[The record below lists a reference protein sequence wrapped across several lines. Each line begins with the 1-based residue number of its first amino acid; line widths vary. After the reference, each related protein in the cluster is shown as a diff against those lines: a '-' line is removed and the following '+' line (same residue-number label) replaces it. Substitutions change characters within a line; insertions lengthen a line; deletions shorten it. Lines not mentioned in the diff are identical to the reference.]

1 MICYKLINK
10 FIKFNFGGRR
20 ASSARN
26 SWKRNEILTKINN
39 GQSTD
44 EIINE
49 FLIKNKEHIKI
60 LNTLLRPEDID
71 LLNKVEI
78 LSTCEAKL
86 INKINNLNYIEKKY
100 GNSKISEEKHFQS
113 NKVPTNKF
121 FSFMVNWSNKIVIIS
136 LLTISAI
143 ALSKQAW
150 A

>member
-1 MICYKLINK
+1 MSIVKILDSLEI
-10 FIKFNFGGRR
+10 
-20 ASSARN
+20 
-26 SWKRNEILTKINN
+26 SWKRDQVLRKIKN

-44 EIINE
+44 EIINK
-49 FLIKNKEHIKI
+49 FLVKNKEQIKE
-60 LNTLLRPEDID
+60 LNSLLRPEDIE

-136 LLTISAI
+136 LITITAI

>member
-1 MICYKLINK
+1 MSIDKILNSLEI
-10 FIKFNFGGRR
+10 
-20 ASSARN
+20 
-26 SWKRNEILTKINN
+26 SWKRDEILTKIKN
-39 GQSTD
+39 GKSTD
-44 EIINE
+44 EIVDQ
-49 FLIKNKEHIKI
+49 FLINNKAYIKE

-86 INKINNLNYIEKKY
+86 INKIQNLNYSKNKDKDYKIKKEKL
-100 GNSKISEEKHFQS
+100 SLS
-113 NKVPTNKF
+113 NKVPSNKI
-121 FSFMVNWSNKIVIIS
+121 SLFMVNWSNKIVIIS

>member
-1 MICYKLINK
+1 MSIVKILD
-10 FIKFNFGGRR
+10 
-20 ASSARN
+20 SLEN

-39 GQSTD
+39 GHSTD

-60 LNTLLRPEDID
+60 LNTLLRQEDID

-86 INKINNLNYIEKKY
+86 INKISNINYLENKY
-100 GNSKISEEKHFQS
+100 ENSKISEKRNFQS
-113 NKVPTNKF
+113 NKVSPNKF
-121 FSFMVNWSNKIVIIS
+121 LSFMVNWSNKIVIIS
-136 LLTISAI
+136 LITITAV

>member
-1 MICYKLINK
+1 MSIVKILDSLEI
-10 FIKFNFGGRR
+10 
-20 ASSARN
+20 
-26 SWKRNEILTKINN
+26 SWKRDEILTKINN
-39 GQSTD
+39 GYSTD

-86 INKINNLNYIEKKY
+86 INKISNLNYLENKY
-100 GNSKISEEKHFQS
+100 ENSKISEEKHFQS

-136 LLTISAI
+136 LITITAV

>member
-1 MICYKLINK
+1 MSVVKILT
-10 FIKFNFGGRR
+10 
-20 ASSARN
+20 SLEN
-26 SWKRNEILTKINN
+26 SWERQTILTKIKN

-49 FLIKNKEHIKI
+49 FLVKNKKQIKE

-86 INKINNLNYIEKKY
+86 INKIHNLSCLKNKDKHYNLNEEELSLS
-100 GNSKISEEKHFQS
+100 NKISI
-113 NKVPTNKF
+113 NKI
-121 FSFMVNWSNKIVIIS
+121 SLFMVNWSNKIVIIS
-136 LLTISAI
+136 LITISAI

>member
-1 MICYKLINK
+1 MSIVKILD
-10 FIKFNFGGRR
+10 
-20 ASSARN
+20 SLEN

-60 LNTLLRPEDID
+60 LNTLLRPEDLD

-86 INKINNLNYIEKKY
+86 INKISNLNYLENKY
-100 GNSKISEEKHFQS
+100 ENSKISEKKNFQS
-113 NKVPTNKF
+113 NKVSPNKF

-136 LLTISAI
+136 LIIITAV

>member
-1 MICYKLINK
+1 MSIVKILD
-10 FIKFNFGGRR
+10 
-20 ASSARN
+20 SLEN

-39 GQSTD
+39 GHSTD

-60 LNTLLRPEDID
+60 LNTLLRSEDID

-86 INKINNLNYIEKKY
+86 INKISNLNYLENKY
-100 GNSKISEEKHFQS
+100 ENSKISEKKNFQS
-113 NKVPTNKF
+113 NKVSLNKF

-136 LLTISAI
+136 LITITAV

>member
-1 MICYKLINK
+1 MSIVKILD
-10 FIKFNFGGRR
+10 
-20 ASSARN
+20 SLEN

-39 GQSTD
+39 GHSTD

-60 LNTLLRPEDID
+60 LNTLLRQEDID
-71 LLNKVEI
+71 LLNKVDI

-86 INKINNLNYIEKKY
+86 INKISNINYLENKY
-100 GNSKISEEKHFQS
+100 ENSKISEKRNFQS
-113 NKVPTNKF
+113 NKVSPNKF
-121 FSFMVNWSNKIVIIS
+121 LSFMVNWSNKIVIIS
-136 LLTISAI
+136 LITITAV

>member
-1 MICYKLINK
+1 MSIVKILDSLEI
-10 FIKFNFGGRR
+10 
-20 ASSARN
+20 
-26 SWKRNEILTKINN
+26 SWKRDEILTKINN
-39 GQSTD
+39 GHSTD

-86 INKINNLNYIEKKY
+86 INKISNLNYLENKY
-100 GNSKISEEKHFQS
+100 ENSKISEKKNFQS
-113 NKVPTNKF
+113 NKISPNKF

-136 LLTISAI
+136 LITITAV

>member
-1 MICYKLINK
+1 MSV
-10 FIKFNFGGRR
+10 IKIL
-20 ASSARN
+20 N
-26 SWKRNEILTKINN
+26 SLEISWSREKILTKIKN
-39 GQSTD
+39 GHSTD

-49 FLIKNKEHIKI
+49 FLIKNKEQIKE

-86 INKINNLNYIEKKY
+86 INKINNLNYLKNKDKHYKINEKKLSLP
-100 GNSKISEEKHFQS
+100 NRIPSNKISL
-113 NKVPTNKF
+113 
-121 FSFMVNWSNKIVIIS
+121 FMVNWSNKIVIIS

>member
-1 MICYKLINK
+1 MSIVKILDSLEI
-10 FIKFNFGGRR
+10 
-20 ASSARN
+20 
-26 SWKRNEILTKINN
+26 SWKRDEILTKINN
-39 GQSTD
+39 GHSTD

-86 INKINNLNYIEKKY
+86 INKIHNLNYLKNKDKDYKIKKEKL
-100 GNSKISEEKHFQS
+100 SLS
-113 NKVPTNKF
+113 NKVPNNKI
-121 FSFMVNWSNKIVIIS
+121 SLFMVNWSNKIVIIS
-136 LLTISAI
+136 LLAISAI
-143 ALSKQAW
+143 ALSKRAW

>member
-1 MICYKLINK
+1 MSVVKILT
-10 FIKFNFGGRR
+10 
-20 ASSARN
+20 SLEN
-26 SWKRNEILTKINN
+26 SWERQVILTKIKN
-39 GQSTD
+39 GHNTD

-49 FLIKNKEHIKI
+49 FLIKNKEQIKE
-60 LNTLLRPEDID
+60 LNTLLRPEDVD

-86 INKINNLNYIEKKY
+86 INKINNLNYLKNKDKHYKINEKQLSLP
-100 GNSKISEEKHFQS
+100 NRIPANKISL
-113 NKVPTNKF
+113 
-121 FSFMVNWSNKIVIIS
+121 FMVNWSNKILIIS

>member
-1 MICYKLINK
+1 MSVVKILT
-10 FIKFNFGGRR
+10 
-20 ASSARN
+20 SLEN
-26 SWKRNEILTKINN
+26 SWERQTILTKIKN

-49 FLIKNKEHIKI
+49 FLVNNKAHIKE

-71 LLNKVEI
+71 LLNKVKI

-86 INKINNLNYIEKKY
+86 INKIQNLNYLKNQDKNYKINKEKLSLSYKVPS
-100 GNSKISEEKHFQS
+100 NKISL
-113 NKVPTNKF
+113 
-121 FSFMVNWSNKIVIIS
+121 FMVNWSNKIVIIS
-136 LLTISAI
+136 LLAISAL

>member
-1 MICYKLINK
+1 MSIVKILD
-10 FIKFNFGGRR
+10 
-20 ASSARN
+20 SLEN

-60 LNTLLRPEDID
+60 LNTLLRQEDID

-86 INKINNLNYIEKKY
+86 INKISNINYLENKY
-100 GNSKISEEKHFQS
+100 ENSKISEKRNFQS
-113 NKVPTNKF
+113 NKVSPNKF
-121 FSFMVNWSNKIVIIS
+121 LSFMVNWSNKIVIIS
-136 LLTISAI
+136 LITITAV

>member
-1 MICYKLINK
+1 MSIVKILD
-10 FIKFNFGGRR
+10 
-20 ASSARN
+20 SLEN
-26 SWKRNEILTKINN
+26 SWKRNEILTKINT

-86 INKINNLNYIEKKY
+86 INKISNLNYIENKY

-113 NKVPTNKF
+113 NKVPINKF

-136 LLTISAI
+136 LITITAV

>member
-1 MICYKLINK
+1 MSIVKILDSLEI
-10 FIKFNFGGRR
+10 
-20 ASSARN
+20 
-26 SWKRNEILTKINN
+26 SWKRDEILTKINN
-39 GQSTD
+39 GHSTD

-86 INKINNLNYIEKKY
+86 INKISNLNYLENKY
-100 GNSKISEEKHFQS
+100 ENSKISEKKNFQS
-113 NKVPTNKF
+113 NKVSLNKF

-136 LLTISAI
+136 LITITAV

>member
-1 MICYKLINK
+1 MSI
-10 FIKFNFGGRR
+10 IKILK
-20 ASSARN
+20 SLEI
-26 SWKRNEILTKINN
+26 SWSREKILTKIKN
-39 GQSTD
+39 GHSTD

-49 FLIKNKEHIKI
+49 FLIKNKEQIKE

-86 INKINNLNYIEKKY
+86 INKINNLNYSKNKDKHYKINEKQLSLP
-100 GNSKISEEKHFQS
+100 NRIPANKISL
-113 NKVPTNKF
+113 
-121 FSFMVNWSNKIVIIS
+121 FMVNWSNKIVIIS

>member
-1 MICYKLINK
+1 MSIVKILDSLEI
-10 FIKFNFGGRR
+10 
-20 ASSARN
+20 
-26 SWKRNEILTKINN
+26 SWKRDEILTKINN
-39 GQSTD
+39 GHSTD

-86 INKINNLNYIEKKY
+86 INKIHNLNYLKNKDKDYKIKKEKLSLS
-100 GNSKISEEKHFQS
+100 NEVPNNKISL
-113 NKVPTNKF
+113 
-121 FSFMVNWSNKIVIIS
+121 FMVNWSNKIVIIS
-136 LLTISAI
+136 LITSSAI

>member
-1 MICYKLINK
+1 MSIVKILDSLEI
-10 FIKFNFGGRR
+10 
-20 ASSARN
+20 
-26 SWKRNEILTKINN
+26 SWKRDEILTKINN
-39 GQSTD
+39 GHSTD
-44 EIINE
+44 EIIDE
-49 FLIKNKEHIKI
+49 FLVKNKEHIKI

-86 INKINNLNYIEKKY
+86 INKISNLNYIENKY

-121 FSFMVNWSNKIVIIS
+121 FSFLVNWSNKIVIIS
-136 LLTISAI
+136 LITITAV

>member
-1 MICYKLINK
+1 MSIVKILD
-10 FIKFNFGGRR
+10 
-20 ASSARN
+20 SLEN
-26 SWKRNEILTKINN
+26 SWKRDEILTKINN
-39 GQSTD
+39 GHSTD

-60 LNTLLRPEDID
+60 LNTLLRTEDID

-86 INKINNLNYIEKKY
+86 INKISNLNYLENKY
-100 GNSKISEEKHFQS
+100 ENSKLSKKRNFQS
-113 NKVPTNKF
+113 NKVSLNKF
-121 FSFMVNWSNKIVIIS
+121 FSFMENWSNKIVIIS
-136 LLTISAI
+136 LITITAV

>member
-1 MICYKLINK
+1 MSIVKILD
-10 FIKFNFGGRR
+10 
-20 ASSARN
+20 SLEN

-39 GQSTD
+39 GHSTD

-86 INKINNLNYIEKKY
+86 INKISNLNYLENKY
-100 GNSKISEEKHFQS
+100 ENSKISEKKNFQS
-113 NKVPTNKF
+113 NKVSPNKF
-121 FSFMVNWSNKIVIIS
+121 FSFMINWSNKIVIIS
-136 LLTISAI
+136 LITITAV

>member
-1 MICYKLINK
+1 MSIVKILD
-10 FIKFNFGGRR
+10 
-20 ASSARN
+20 SLEN
-26 SWKRNEILTKINN
+26 SWERNEILTKINN
-39 GQSTD
+39 GHSTD

-86 INKINNLNYIEKKY
+86 INKISNLNYIENKY

-113 NKVPTNKF
+113 NKVPINKF

-136 LLTISAI
+136 LITITAV

>member
-1 MICYKLINK
+1 MSIVKILDSLEI
-10 FIKFNFGGRR
+10 
-20 ASSARN
+20 
-26 SWKRNEILTKINN
+26 SWKRDEILTKINN
-39 GQSTD
+39 GHSTD

-86 INKINNLNYIEKKY
+86 INKISNLNYIENKY

-136 LLTISAI
+136 LITITAV

>member
-1 MICYKLINK
+1 MSIVKILDSLEI
-10 FIKFNFGGRR
+10 
-20 ASSARN
+20 

-86 INKINNLNYIEKKY
+86 INKISNLNYIENKY

-136 LLTISAI
+136 LITITAV

>member
-1 MICYKLINK
+1 MSIVKILD
-10 FIKFNFGGRR
+10 
-20 ASSARN
+20 SLEN
-26 SWKRNEILTKINN
+26 SWKRDEILTKINN
-39 GQSTD
+39 GHSTD

-60 LNTLLRPEDID
+60 LNTLLRTEDID

-86 INKINNLNYIEKKY
+86 INKISNLNYLENKY
-100 GNSKISEEKHFQS
+100 ENSKISEEKHFQS

-136 LLTISAI
+136 LITITAV

>member
-1 MICYKLINK
+1 MSIVKILDSLEI
-10 FIKFNFGGRR
+10 
-20 ASSARN
+20 
-26 SWKRNEILTKINN
+26 SWKRDEILTKINN
-39 GQSTD
+39 GHSTD

-86 INKINNLNYIEKKY
+86 INKISNLNYLENKY
-100 GNSKISEEKHFQS
+100 ENSKINEDKHFQS
-113 NKVPTNKF
+113 NKFPTNKL

-136 LLTISAI
+136 LITITAV

>member
-1 MICYKLINK
+1 MSIVKILDSLEI
-10 FIKFNFGGRR
+10 
-20 ASSARN
+20 
-26 SWKRNEILTKINN
+26 SWKRDQILTKINN

-86 INKINNLNYIEKKY
+86 INKISNLNYIENKY

-136 LLTISAI
+136 LITITAV

>member
-1 MICYKLINK
+1 MSIVKILD
-10 FIKFNFGGRR
+10 
-20 ASSARN
+20 SLEN
-26 SWKRNEILTKINN
+26 SWERNEILTKINN
-39 GQSTD
+39 GHSTD

-86 INKINNLNYIEKKY
+86 INKISNLNYLENKY
-100 GNSKISEEKHFQS
+100 ENSKISEKKNFQS
-113 NKVPTNKF
+113 NKVSLNKF

-136 LLTISAI
+136 LITITAV

>member
-1 MICYKLINK
+1 MSIVKILD
-10 FIKFNFGGRR
+10 
-20 ASSARN
+20 SLEN
-26 SWKRNEILTKINN
+26 SWKRDEILTKINN
-39 GQSTD
+39 GHSTD

-60 LNTLLRPEDID
+60 LNTLLRTEDID

-86 INKINNLNYIEKKY
+86 INKISNLKY
-100 GNSKISEEKHFQS
+100 LENKYENSKISNKRNFQS
-113 NKVPTNKF
+113 NKVSLNKF
-121 FSFMVNWSNKIVIIS
+121 FSFMENWSNKIVIIS
-136 LLTISAI
+136 LITITAV